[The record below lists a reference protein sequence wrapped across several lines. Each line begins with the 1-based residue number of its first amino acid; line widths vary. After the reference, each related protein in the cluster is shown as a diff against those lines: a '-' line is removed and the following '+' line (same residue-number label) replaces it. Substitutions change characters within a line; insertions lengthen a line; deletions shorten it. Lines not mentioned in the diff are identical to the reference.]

1 MKPTDFFNS
10 REEEALP
17 QGQVRRPRAGQ
28 AQTAQGDG
36 QEATKDVA
44 EGEEAHVR
52 TSVVAAGEVEKSTLS

>member
-1 MKPTDFFNS
+1 MKPTDFLNS

-36 QEATKDVA
+36 QEAAEDVT

-52 TSVVAAGEVEKSTLS
+52 TSPVVAGMVEMTMLC